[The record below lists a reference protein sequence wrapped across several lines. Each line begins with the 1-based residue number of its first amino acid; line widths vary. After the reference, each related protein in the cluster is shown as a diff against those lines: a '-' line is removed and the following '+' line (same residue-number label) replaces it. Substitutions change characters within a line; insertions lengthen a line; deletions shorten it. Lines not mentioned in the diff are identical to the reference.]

1 MAEKI
6 KVENVVASTD
16 IKKIIS
22 LDKLLTVLEAS
33 EYEPEQFPGLVY
45 RLDEPRVATLI
56 FRSGKIIC
64 VGARSTADAKVALRK
79 TVKNIKRIGIR
90 VNENNIKVKIENIV
104 VAIDLGKDL
113 NLDQLAFRLEDS
125 EYEPEQFPGLV
136 YRIYDPKVAF
146 LLFSSGRV
154 VCAGAK
160 SLDAVKLAVKKLEA
174 IKTFTAFSYNMTKE
188 VVASHH
194 FHCRGVARNRTP
206 VLLPP
211 AEARPVIVNVYTDG
225 KTDVL
230 CQYSIGV
237 ECQAELTTAKGKC
250 PIS

>member
-1 MAEKI
+1 MKI
-6 KVENVVASTD
+6 ENVVASTD

-45 RLDEPRVATLI
+45 RLDEPRVATLV

-64 VGARSTADAKVALRK
+64 VGARSTSDAKRALQK
-79 TVKNIKRIGIR
+79 TVRNIKKIGIR
-90 VNENNIKVKIENIV
+90 VNENAIKVKIENIV
-104 VAIDLGKDL
+104 VSVNLGKEL

-160 SLDAVKLAVKKLEA
+160 SLDAVKKAVKRLESKLR
-174 IKTFTAFSYNMTKE
+174 S
-188 VVASHH
+188 
-194 FHCRGVARNRTP
+194 
-206 VLLPP
+206 L
-211 AEARPVIVNVYTDG
+211 NV
-225 KTDVL
+225 
-230 CQYSIGV
+230 
-237 ECQAELTTAKGKC
+237 
-250 PIS
+250 

>member
-6 KVENVVASTD
+6 KIENVVASTD

-22 LDKLLTVLEAS
+22 LDKLLGILEAS

-64 VGARSTADAKVALRK
+64 VGARSTAAAKEALRK
-79 TVKNIKRIGIR
+79 TVRNIKKIGIR
-90 VNENNIKVKIENIV
+90 INENKIRVKIENIV
-104 VAIDLGKDL
+104 VAVNLNKDL
-113 NLDQLAFRLEDS
+113 NLDQLAFQLEES

-136 YRIYDPKVAF
+136 YRIYEPKVAF

-160 SLDAVKLAVKKLEA
+160 SMDDVKLAVKRLEKKL
-174 IKTFTAFSYNMTKE
+174 KTCGF
-188 VVASHH
+188 
-194 FHCRGVARNRTP
+194 
-206 VLLPP
+206 
-211 AEARPVIVNVYTDG
+211 
-225 KTDVL
+225 
-230 CQYSIGV
+230 
-237 ECQAELTTAKGKC
+237 
-250 PIS
+250 

>member
-6 KVENVVASTD
+6 KIENVVASTD
-16 IKKIIS
+16 IKRIIS
-22 LDKLLTVLEAS
+22 LDKLLNVLEAS

-64 VGARSTADAKVALRK
+64 VGARSTAAAKLALKK
-79 TVKNIKRIGIR
+79 TVRNIKKIGIR
-90 VNENNIKVKIENIV
+90 FNEDTLKVKIENIV
-104 VAIDLGKDL
+104 VAVNLGKEL
-113 NLDQLAFRLEDS
+113 NLDQLAFKLENS

-160 SLDAVKLAVKKLEA
+160 SLDAVRKAVKKLEA
-174 IKTFTAFSYNMTKE
+174 TLRSVKS
-188 VVASHH
+188 
-194 FHCRGVARNRTP
+194 
-206 VLLPP
+206 
-211 AEARPVIVNVYTDG
+211 
-225 KTDVL
+225 
-230 CQYSIGV
+230 
-237 ECQAELTTAKGKC
+237 
-250 PIS
+250 

>member
-64 VGARSTADAKVALRK
+64 VGARSTADAKIALRK

-104 VAIDLGKDL
+104 VAIDLGKPL

-174 IKTFTAFSYNMTKE
+174 KLKTL
-188 VVASHH
+188 
-194 FHCRGVARNRTP
+194 GV
-206 VLLPP
+206 
-211 AEARPVIVNVYTDG
+211 
-225 KTDVL
+225 
-230 CQYSIGV
+230 
-237 ECQAELTTAKGKC
+237 
-250 PIS
+250 

>member
-1 MAEKI
+1 MAEQIKI
-6 KVENVVASTD
+6 ENVVASTD

-22 LDKLLTVLEAS
+22 LDKLLNVLENS

-64 VGARSTADAKVALRK
+64 VGARSPQAAKIALKK
-79 TVKNIKRIGIR
+79 TVRNIKKIGIR
-90 VNENNIKVKIENIV
+90 FNEDTLKLKIENIV
-104 VAIDLGKDL
+104 VAVNLGKDL
-113 NLDQLAFRLEDS
+113 NLDQLAFQLENS

-160 SLDAVKLAVKKLEA
+160 SMDAVKQAVKKLESQLKA
-174 IKTFTAFSYNMTKE
+174 IKS
-188 VVASHH
+188 
-194 FHCRGVARNRTP
+194 
-206 VLLPP
+206 
-211 AEARPVIVNVYTDG
+211 
-225 KTDVL
+225 
-230 CQYSIGV
+230 
-237 ECQAELTTAKGKC
+237 
-250 PIS
+250 

>member
-6 KVENVVASTD
+6 KIENVVASTD

-22 LDKLLTVLEAS
+22 LDKLLNVLESS

-64 VGARSTADAKVALRK
+64 VGARSPADAKIALKK
-79 TVKNIKRIGIR
+79 TVKNIKKIGIR
-90 VNENNIKVKIENIV
+90 FNEENLKVKIENIV
-104 VAIDLGKDL
+104 VAVNLGKEL
-113 NLDQLAFRLEDS
+113 NLDQLAFQLENS

-136 YRIYDPKVAF
+136 YRIYEPKVAF

-160 SLDAVKLAVKKLEA
+160 SMDAVKLAVKKLEA
-174 IKTFTAFSYNMTKE
+174 TLRSLKNK
-188 VVASHH
+188 
-194 FHCRGVARNRTP
+194 
-206 VLLPP
+206 
-211 AEARPVIVNVYTDG
+211 
-225 KTDVL
+225 
-230 CQYSIGV
+230 
-237 ECQAELTTAKGKC
+237 
-250 PIS
+250 